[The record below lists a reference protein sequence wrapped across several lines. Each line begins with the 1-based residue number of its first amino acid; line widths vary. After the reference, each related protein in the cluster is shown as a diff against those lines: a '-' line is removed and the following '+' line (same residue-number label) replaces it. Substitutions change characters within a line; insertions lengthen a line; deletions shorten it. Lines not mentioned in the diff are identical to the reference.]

1 MGIGRHGQIL
11 ERQDGKIRMT
21 VRPKATVL
29 EDTDLAMIMGYIV
42 NICDRF
48 DGELISR
55 KRAKELLHNWQYNCG
70 TITPIT
76 KKRVMSYC
84 DNHYL
89 GQYLSGSDLFEKFDA
104 NDEAHQVLL
113 EKIHEV
119 FPSFVVKETQEVIA

>member
-29 EDTDLAMIMGYIV
+29 EDTDLAMIMGYITNV
-42 NICDRF
+42 CDRY
-48 DGELISR
+48 DGELLTR
-55 KRAKELLHNWQYNCG
+55 KAAKKLLHDWQYNCG
-70 TITPIT
+70 SITPIT

-84 DNHYL
+84 DNYYL
-89 GQYLSGSDLFEKFDA
+89 GQYLLDSDMFEIYDA
-104 NDEAHQVLL
+104 NNEAHQVML

-119 FPSFVVKETQEVIA
+119 FPSFVVKETQEVFA